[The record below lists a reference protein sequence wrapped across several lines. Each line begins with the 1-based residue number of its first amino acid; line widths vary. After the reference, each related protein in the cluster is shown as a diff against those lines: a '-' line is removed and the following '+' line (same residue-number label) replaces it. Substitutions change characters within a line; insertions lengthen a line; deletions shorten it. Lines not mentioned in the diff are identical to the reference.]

1 MPDNM
6 FIDTN
11 ILVYAF
17 LEHEQVKHDQA
28 VALQLGV
35 RRCRRRETP
44 FRPIAW
50 PACWRGAASASRQT
64 R

>member
-35 RRCRRRETP
+35 RRRRRSGTHDH
-44 FRPIAW
+44 A
-50 PACWRGAASASRQT
+50 AASHS
-64 R
+64 